1 MKSLQDIMVT
11 VERALREDPR
21 PCCLHCLGITSQ
33 QLCEQIEQ
41 HVREKLSDV
50 YTIENGTCHKRDH
63 QARVIHPRDA
73 AKPLPKL

>member
-1 MKSLQDIMVT
+1 MGT

-21 PCCLHCLGITSQ
+21 PTCLHCLGITSQ
-33 QLCEQIEQ
+33 DLCEQVEK

-63 QARVIHPRDA
+63 QARVIHPKDA
-73 AKPLPKL
+73 AKSLPKL